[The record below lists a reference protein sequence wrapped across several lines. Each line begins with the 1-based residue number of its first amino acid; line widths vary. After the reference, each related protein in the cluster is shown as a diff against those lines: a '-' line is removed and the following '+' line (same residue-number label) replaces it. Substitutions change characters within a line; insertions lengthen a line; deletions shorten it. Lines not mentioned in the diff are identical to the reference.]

1 MFPKIQSPC
10 PYKNQLAQV
19 MDGDF
24 CRHCQ
29 RTVFDLTA
37 MTGEERKAFMRACET
52 EVCVSYRIPIR
63 PVLAAAALAAAAYA
77 PAAAAQDVPAVQA
90 AEVAG
95 ASLPVD
101 ETAMEEIFVGGIK
114 DPKQVAFVENA
125 EDAKLPELPVVYE
138 KAPAPVTRPARS

>member
-10 PYKNQLAQV
+10 PYKNQLAAV

-37 MTGEERKAFMRACET
+37 MSGDERKAFLSACET
-52 EVCVSYRIPIR
+52 EVCVSYRIPVK
-63 PVLAAAALAAAAYA
+63 PVLAAAALAAAVYA
-77 PAAAAQDVPAVQA
+77 PAAAAQEVPAVQPS
-90 AEVAG
+90 EVAG
-95 ASLPVD
+95 AAMPID
-101 ETAMEEIFVGGIK
+101 ETNMEYIVVGGIK
-114 DPKQVAFVENA
+114 DTKQVAFVENA

-138 KAPAPVTRPARS
+138 KREPVTKPAKS

>member
-10 PYKNQLAQV
+10 PYKSQLAQV

-24 CRHCQ
+24 CRQCQ

-37 MTGEERKAFMRACET
+37 MSGDERKAFLSGCET
-52 EVCVSYRIPIR
+52 EVCVSYRIPIK

-77 PAAAAQDVPAVQA
+77 PAVAAQEAPPVQPV
-90 AEVAG
+90 E
-95 ASLPVD
+95 ASAMPVD
-101 ETAMEEIFVGGIK
+101 EGDVDYIFVGGIK

-138 KAPAPVTRPARS
+138 KREPVTKPAAS